1 MAISPQLCA
10 GPGQPGRTIEAVCE
24 LCQVVRG
31 VCTGT
36 HTCAVQMV
44 NVLLPF
50 GGLQRRSAQS
60 FCLHPNV
67 GIPAAAF
74 RRGVSGLGS
83 LQEAEPLPRTG
94 SLSSLRELLLS
105 GTGKCVLRQESA
117 GPWLRLNWRVT
128 WGSPSHAG
136 FLLNV
141 GHYFYITYFQPHTW
155 RKILGAPLPSIW
167 GQTQP

>member
-1 MAISPQLCA
+1 MSALEWLLLKRKVCPYPAAAALLVQMAISPQLCA
-10 GPGQPGRTIEAVCE
+10 GAGQPGGTIEAVCE

-44 NVLLPF
+44 NGLLPF

-60 FCLHPNV
+60 FCLHLNV

-83 LQEAEPLPRTG
+83 LQEAEPPALHWVPEQPKGTTCVRHW
-94 SLSSLRELLLS
+94 EVCPLS
-105 GTGKCVLRQESA
+105 G
-117 GPWLRLNWRVT
+117 
-128 WGSPSHAG
+128 
-136 FLLNV
+136 V
-141 GHYFYITYFQPHTW
+141 G
-155 RKILGAPLPSIW
+155 RSVA
-167 GQTQP
+167 QT